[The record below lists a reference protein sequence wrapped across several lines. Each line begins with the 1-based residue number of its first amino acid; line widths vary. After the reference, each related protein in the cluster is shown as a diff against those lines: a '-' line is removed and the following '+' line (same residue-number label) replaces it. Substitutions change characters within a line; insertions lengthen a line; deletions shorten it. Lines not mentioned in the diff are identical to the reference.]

1 MAIVTKTDAARLAK
15 IGKKRLLEDIKAGR
29 VSVTKDNAGREG
41 IDPAELMRV
50 YGELHADPLATK
62 PAPAESPSQQ
72 PPDQSA
78 VIAAQQAQINLLT
91 DQLRKSEARAD
102 QFYSDLQQA
111 QARLLAAP
119 EKKGFFARIFG
130 D

>member
-29 VSVTKDNAGREG
+29 VSVSKDNAGREG
-41 IDPAELMRV
+41 IDPTELMRV
-50 YGELHADPLATK
+50 YGDLHVQGAALGVVDTP
-62 PAPAESPSQQ
+62 PA
-72 PPDQSA
+72 PDQSA

-91 DQLRKSEARAD
+91 DQLRKSENRAD

-119 EKKGFFARIFG
+119 EKKGFFARLFG
-130 D
+130 

>member
-15 IGKKRLLEDIKAGR
+15 IGKKRLLDDIKAGR
-29 VSVTKDNAGREG
+29 ISVTTDNAGREG

-50 YGELHADPLATK
+50 YGELHADPLAAK
-62 PAPAESPSQQ
+62 PAESAETQ
-72 PPDQSA
+72 PDQSA

-111 QARLLAAP
+111 QARLLPPPPAG
-119 EKKGFFARIFG
+119 GFWSRLFG
-130 D
+130 GGS

>member
-1 MAIVTKTDAARLAK
+1 MAIVTKTDAARLEK

-62 PAPAESPSQQ
+62 FAESPSQQ
-72 PPDQSA
+72 PDQSA

>member
-15 IGKKRLLEDIKAGR
+15 IGKKRLLDDIKAGR

-62 PAPAESPSQQ
+62 PAESPPSQQ
-72 PPDQSA
+72 PDQSA

-119 EKKGFFARIFG
+119 EKKGFWGKLFG
-130 D
+130 

>member
-15 IGKKRLLEDIKAGR
+15 IGKKRLLDDIKAGR
-29 VSVTKDNAGREG
+29 VSVSKDSAGREG
-41 IDPAELMRV
+41 IDPAELLRV
-50 YGELHADPLATK
+50 YGELNAQGAAV
-62 PAPAESPSQQ
+62 APAASPL
-72 PPDQSA
+72 PDQSA
-78 VIAAQQAQINLLT
+78 QIIAAQQQQINLLA

-119 EKKGFFARIFG
+119 EKKGFLARLLG
-130 D
+130 G

>member
-15 IGKKRLLEDIKAGR
+15 IGKKRLLDDIKAGLI
-29 VSVTKDNAGREG
+29 SVTKDNAGREG

-50 YGELHADPLATK
+50 YGELHADPLAAK
-62 PAPAESPSQQ
+62 PTESTA
-72 PPDQSA
+72 PDQSA

-119 EKKGFFARIFG
+119 EKKGFFSRIFSS
-130 D
+130 

>member
-29 VSVTKDNAGREG
+29 ISVSKDNAGREG
-41 IDPAELMRV
+41 IDPTELMRV
-50 YGELHADPLATK
+50 YGDLHAQGAALGGVDT
-62 PAPAESPSQQ
+62 
-72 PPDQSA
+72 PPVADQSA
-78 VIAAQQAQINLLT
+78 VIAAQQQQINLLA

-102 QFYSDLQQA
+102 QFYADLQQA

-119 EKKGFFARIFG
+119 EKKGFFHRLFG
-130 D
+130 N

>member
-29 VSVTKDNAGREG
+29 VSVSKDNAGREG
-41 IDPAELMRV
+41 IDPTELMRV
-50 YGELHADPLATK
+50 YGDLHAQGTALGVVDTP
-62 PAPAESPSQQ
+62 PV
-72 PPDQSA
+72 PDQSA
-78 VIAAQQAQINLLT
+78 VIAAQQQQINLLA

-102 QFYSDLQQA
+102 QFYADLQQA

-119 EKKGFFARIFG
+119 EKKGFFHRLFG
-130 D
+130 N

>member
-29 VSVTKDNAGREG
+29 VSVSKDNAGREG
-41 IDPAELMRV
+41 IDPTELMRV
-50 YGELHADPLATK
+50 YGDLHAQGMAV
-62 PAPAESPSQQ
+62 APASP
-72 PPDQSA
+72 PLPDQSA
-78 VIAAQQAQINLLT
+78 VIAAQQQQINLLT
-91 DQLRKSEARAD
+91 DQLRKSETRAD

-119 EKKGFFARIFG
+119 EKKGFFHRLFG
-130 D
+130 N